1 MDKRKLLSI
10 LSHASIFLSATV
22 VSIGIPLTIYFVSDD
37 DVVRDNARECLN
49 FHFNVW
55 LYGII
60 IGVLSFFTLGLL
72 GFILGPI
79 LLLFSIIM
87 PILALIQVSGDSD
100 KAFRYPFIWRLL

>member
-10 LSHASIFLSATV
+10 LSHASIFLSSTV
-22 VSIGIPLTIYFVSDD
+22 VSVGVPLAIYFVSDD
-37 DVVRDNARECLN
+37 QIVRENAKESLN

-60 IGVLSFFTLGLL
+60 IGLLAFFTLGLL

-79 LLLFSIIM
+79 LILFSIIM
-87 PILALIQVSGDSD
+87 PILALVQIWGDSD
-100 KAFRYPFIWRLL
+100 RSFRYPLIWRLL

>member
-22 VSIGIPLTIYFVSDD
+22 VSIGIPLAIYFVSDD
-37 DVVRDNARECLN
+37 DVVKDNAKECLN

-79 LLLFSIIM
+79 LLLVSIIM
-87 PILALIQVSGDSD
+87 PILALIQVYGEPD

>member
-37 DVVRDNARECLN
+37 DVVKDNAKECLN

-79 LLLFSIIM
+79 LLLVSIIM
-87 PILALIQVSGDSD
+87 PILALIQVSNDSG

>member
-10 LSHASIFLSATV
+10 LSQASIFLSSTV
-22 VSIGIPLTIYFVSDD
+22 VSVAVPLAIYFVSDD
-37 DVVRDNARECLN
+37 QIVRENAKESLN

-60 IGVLSFFTLGLL
+60 IGVLAFFTFGLL

-87 PILALIQVSGDSD
+87 PILAIVQIWGDCD
-100 KAFRYPFIWRLL
+100 QAFRYPLIWRLL